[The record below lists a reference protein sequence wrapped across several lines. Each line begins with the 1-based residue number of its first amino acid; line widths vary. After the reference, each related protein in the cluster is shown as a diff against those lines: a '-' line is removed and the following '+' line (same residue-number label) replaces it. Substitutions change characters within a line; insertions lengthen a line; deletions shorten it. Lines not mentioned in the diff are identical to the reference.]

1 MIIQIPKQDSIIFDY
16 IPHNNKL
23 KPMANIKFQ
32 YAENKEIFFPALI
45 DSGADKSC
53 SFKSI
58 GKKLGIDFT
67 DYDKQRDIAFGL
79 NGKGVPGYIA
89 PLSFWIGKNC
99 ITAEIV
105 WLDIKFDPQ
114 RHYFFLLGREVIF
127 EQFDIV
133 FQEHQKRII
142 FRKV

>member
-1 MIIQIPKQDSIIFDY
+1 MIVQISKDECIIFEY

-32 YAENKEIFFPALI
+32 YAGNKEIFFPALI

-53 SFKSI
+53 SFVSI
-58 GKKLGIDFT
+58 GRKLGIDFS
-67 DYDKQRDIAFGL
+67 DYDRQKDIAFGL
-79 NGKGVPGYIA
+79 SGKGVPGYIA
-89 PLSFWIGKNC
+89 PLSFWIGNNC
-99 ITAEIV
+99 STAEIA

-114 RHYFFLLGREVIF
+114 KHYFFLLGRERIF
-127 EQFDIV
+127 DHFDIV
-133 FQEHQKRII
+133 FQEHKKRII

>member
-1 MIIQIPKQDSIIFDY
+1 MIIQIPKRDSIIFDY

-32 YAENKEIFFPALI
+32 YAGNKEIYFPALI

-53 SFKSI
+53 SFVSI
-58 GKKLGIDFT
+58 GKKLGVDFT
-67 DYDKQRDIAFGL
+67 DYDKQKDIAFGL

-89 PLSFWIGKNC
+89 PLSFWIGNNG
-99 ITAEIV
+99 ITAEIA